1 MSEVKNK
8 PRTVPSLATDAEA
21 EAFLDQDL
29 SGLDFAQFKPA
40 RFEFARKDAT
50 VNMRMP
56 AGLLAAIKDRAAARG
71 VPYQRFMREVLE
83 EAVRRTGGGSAP
95 VPPPG

>member
-1 MSEVKNK
+1 MTSDE
-8 PRTVPSLATDAEA
+8 AA
-21 EAFLDQDL
+21 EAFLEADL

-56 AGLLAAIKDRAAARG
+56 SALLDAIKARAAARG
-71 VPYQRFMREVLE
+71 VPYQRWMREALE
-83 EAVRRTGGGSAP
+83 EKVGQENAEAASGVKR
-95 VPPPG
+95 

>member
-1 MSEVKNK
+1 MSTTKDK
-8 PRTVPSLATDAEA
+8 PRTVPPLATDAEA

-29 SGLDFAQFKPA
+29 SGLDFSTFTPA
-40 RFEFARKDAT
+40 CFEFAREDAT
-50 VNMRMP
+50 VNMPMP

-83 EAVRRTGGGSAP
+83 EAVRDDRWGDKRRI
-95 VPPPG
+95 

>member
-1 MSEVKNK
+1 MSKLKSK
-8 PRTVPSLATDAEA
+8 PRTVPPLASDAEA

-29 SGLDFAQFKPA
+29 SGLDFSAFKPA

-56 AGLLAAIKDRAAARG
+56 AGLLAAIKARAAARG

-83 EAVRRTGGGSAP
+83 EAVGGTGGGAAP
-95 VPPPG
+95 GAQP

>member
-1 MSEVKNK
+1 MKK
-8 PRTVPSLATDAEA
+8 PRTIPPLTTDAEA

-40 RFEFARKDAT
+40 RFEFARKDTT

-56 AGLLAAIKDRAAARG
+56 AGLLEAIKARAAARG
-71 VPYQRFMREVLE
+71 IPYQRLIRETLEAALQPRE
-83 EAVRRTGGGSAP
+83 EAR
-95 VPPPG
+95 

>member
-1 MSEVKNK
+1 MSK
-8 PRTVPSLATDAEA
+8 PKTIPPLTTDAEA

-29 SGLDFAQFKPA
+29 SGLDFAAFKPA
-40 RFEFARKDAT
+40 RFEFARKDTT

-56 AGLLAAIKDRAAARG
+56 AGLLAAIKARAAARG

-83 EAVRRTGGGSAP
+83 KAVAK
-95 VPPPG
+95 